1 MVNFLRFIKLPPLID
16 LFFSM
21 SMLLSPPLR
30 SSLPSCP
37 SRIKRLGG
45 LTPIKTN

>member
-1 MVNFLRFIKLPPLID
+1 LVD

-21 SMLLSPPLR
+21 SILLGPPLR

-37 SRIKRLGG
+37 PRIKRVGAH
-45 LTPIKTN
+45 TRIKSN